1 MNTVKWGSLGT
12 FKDFSGTIRDLGE
25 DPFPNPLEMLV
36 GEASIEGNH
45 QRIQY

>member
-25 DPFPNPLEMLV
+25 DPNPNPNPNPTTINYPTTDL
-36 GEASIEGNH
+36 S
-45 QRIQY
+45 